1 MSQPGL
7 PPIELVQSPEQLA
20 RLASTLRSQPR
31 IAVDTESNSMYAY
44 TERVCL
50 IQISTPKVDY
60 LVDPLALADLSP
72 LRPILANPRIEKVF
86 HAAEYDL
93 LCLKRDFEFHLR
105 RVFDTRIAARTLG
118 WKKTGLGDILQQEF
132 AVTLDKR
139 CQRANWGKR
148 PLPENLLDYARL
160 DTHYLLPLRQR
171 LEAELENSGRM
182 DEAREAMRY
191 AVEAALPPRDERPT
205 FWSISHARE
214 LEPAQAAV
222 LRELFALRDRHAR
235 RLDRPPFKVMDDR
248 TLLHLARA
256 MPKDPEQLSTIPG
269 MTPSQIQRY
278 GADVLAA
285 IERGRNGPTPRR
297 PKVENGD
304 QKVQARYESLRRW
317 RKRTAEARQVE
328 SDVVLPREILW
339 TIARSAPRTVDELKP
354 VMTPLSWRYRTYG
367 KDILAALWEQA

>member
-31 IAVDTESNSMYAY
+31 IAVDTESNSLYAY

-148 PLPENLLDYARL
+148 PLPENLLD
-160 DTHYLLPLRQR
+160 
-171 LEAELENSGRM
+171 
-182 DEAREAMRY
+182 
-191 AVEAALPPRDERPT
+191 
-205 FWSISHARE
+205 
-214 LEPAQAAV
+214 
-222 LRELFALRDRHAR
+222 
-235 RLDRPPFKVMDDR
+235 
-248 TLLHLARA
+248 
-256 MPKDPEQLSTIPG
+256 
-269 MTPSQIQRY
+269 
-278 GADVLAA
+278 
-285 IERGRNGPTPRR
+285 
-297 PKVENGD
+297 
-304 QKVQARYESLRRW
+304 
-317 RKRTAEARQVE
+317 
-328 SDVVLPREILW
+328 
-339 TIARSAPRTVDELKP
+339 
-354 VMTPLSWRYRTYG
+354 
-367 KDILAALWEQA
+367 